1 MATITLAQ
9 VNLKRLI
16 PFVTALSLTLLLTQG
31 FPQTS
36 AHLAD
41 RIGDQVWRWVADHSA
56 LEQRV
61 VVVDIDEVSIA
72 RYGTWPWPRTR
83 LAELTEIIAAQGAT
97 LQIFDMVFA
106 EQKSE
111 DSRLI
116 EQLRQHNTVLAQILA
131 INADDKTRMGVLAGN
146 LPDKNCQ
153 ADDPQ
158 ANAYI
163 GNTPAIAQAANAIGH
178 ITPHIDPDGVV
189 RRIPSFICYQNQR
202 YPALAL
208 AVLASAMQQPVNFQT
223 QVSEGLWQPHHHL
236 VNPAIPELSIP
247 VDRQGDML
255 LPWWLA
261 RQSIVS
267 VSATDL
273 LEQQIPSR
281 VLDGAWVIIGSTAFG
296 SGDAVPTPLAGLVG
310 GVEVHAQLLSALLN
324 HSIPYTPKSATLI
337 IWIGYLIMA
346 LTFLALYQLKGRLII
361 YSPLLLALTHI
372 VLAIIWQIV
381 WLKTTYLWLPVLPWL
396 IFALLSGI
404 FMAIDGYSLT
414 WANNQTLYRNLT
426 SYLPA
431 QAARWVA
438 DQDPVDSLDAHHE
451 QLLIMYVDLR
461 NFSNWCN
468 HLPPEQIGAI
478 LHTFYK
484 EVSRVVARYGGE
496 TEKYVG
502 DAVMVVWRNTD
513 LSALNA
519 AQELLQ
525 LTESRFGEDN
535 LDSAQLPPLA
545 IGIGMEYGNVLVG
558 SFGPAQRREYT
569 VIGKTVTVA
578 IRLQEMCEELAWPIL
593 IGETAAAHWQDRTE
607 LETQGQFLL
616 PGSPNPIEIFVPKL
630 A

>member
-1 MATITLAQ
+1 MATVILQ
-9 VNLKRLI
+9 PVDIKRLI
-16 PFVTALSLTLLLTQG
+16 PFITALGLTLLLTQG
-31 FPQTS
+31 MPNTS
-36 AHLAD
+36 HHLAD
-41 RIGDQVWRWVADHSA
+41 RIGDQVWRWVANEQT

-61 VVVDIDEVSIA
+61 VVVDIDEASIA
-72 RYGTWPWPRTR
+72 RYGAWPWPRTR
-83 LAELTEIIAAQGAT
+83 LAELTQIIAEQGAT

-106 EQKSE
+106 EQKPE
-111 DSRLI
+111 DIRLI
-116 EQLRQHNTVLAQILA
+116 EQLKQHNTVLAQILA
-131 INADDKTRMGVLAGN
+131 INADDKTRMGTLAGE
-146 LPDKNCQ
+146 LEQSECQ
-153 ADDPQ
+153 TDDPQ

-163 GNTPAIAQAANAIGH
+163 GNTQPIAQAANAVGH
-178 ITPHIDPDGVV
+178 ITPHIDRDGVV
-189 RRIPSFICYQNQR
+189 RRIPAFICYQNHR

-208 AVLASAMQQPVNFQT
+208 AVLASAMQQPVNFKTQT
-223 QVSEGLWQPHHHL
+223 PAGMWQPDHYL
-236 VNPAIPELSIP
+236 INPALPELSIP
-247 VDRQGDML
+247 IDHNGDIL

-267 VSATDL
+267 VSATEL
-273 LEQQIPSR
+273 LERQMNSR

-324 HSIPYTPKSATLI
+324 HNIPYTPKNASVI
-337 IWIGYLIMA
+337 IPIGYLVMTLA
-346 LTFLALYQLKGRLII
+346 FLALYRLKGRLII
-361 YSPLLLALTHI
+361 YSPLLLALSHI
-372 VLAIIWQIV
+372 VLAIMLQMI
-381 WLKTTYLWLPVLPWL
+381 LLETTGLWLPVLPWL

-404 FMAIDGYSLT
+404 FMAIDGYGLT

-426 SYLPA
+426 SYLPS
-431 QAARWVA
+431 QAARWIA

-451 QLLIMYVDLR
+451 QLLIMYIDLR

-468 HLPPEQIGAI
+468 QLPPEQIGAI

-484 EVSRVVARYGGE
+484 EVSRVVARHGGE

-502 DAVMVVWRNTD
+502 DAVMVVWRNSD

-525 LTESRFGEDN
+525 LTESRFGDN

-545 IGIGMEYGNVLVG
+545 IGIGIEYGNVLVG

-593 IGETAAAHWQDRTE
+593 IGETAAAHWKDLTE

-616 PGSPNPIEIFVPKL
+616 PGSPTPIEIFVPQL
-630 A
+630 V